1 MRIKALSLGPYAT
14 NCYIAEDDGRAVIID
29 APYPAD
35 AVIDELRESSLVP
48 ESVLLTHGHHDHVFG
63 LERIREAFPDIRIY
77 AAEEDM
83 PYLENN
89 GEGIRKMLLS
99 FDKSFLKSV
108 ENVSIPGDIKP
119 YSSYSGEFS
128 VISTPGHTAGS
139 VVLYSKKE
147 NAAFTGD
154 TLFQGGVGRTDI
166 GGNYSELMSSLDNL
180 SALPDSTYILPGHGG
195 VSTIGNEKRTNPY
208 MMR

>member
-1 MRIKALSLGPYAT
+1 MT
-14 NCYIAEDDGRAVIID
+14 NCYITQDGGKTAIID
-29 APYPAD
+29 APYPAERIIE
-35 AVIDELRESSLVP
+35 ALAEEGLTPDEI
-48 ESVLLTHGHHDHVFG
+48 LLTHAHHDHVFG
-63 LERIREAFPDIRIY
+63 LERIKEAFPDIRIY

-99 FDKSFLKSV
+99 FDKYFLKSV

-166 GGNYSELMSSLDNL
+166 GGNYSELMSSLDKL